1 MEEFSA
7 VNGGASDPSGDLN
20 PAIVP
25 FERVL
30 LLTPAVFFCIICR
43 ELMELSLEVPTLLG
57 GAMFNT
63 GILSN
68 APLLTRSWCVND
80 ALIIRTE
87 GTKGRSIVF
96 GKKQSLYL

>member
-43 ELMELSLEVPTLLG
+43 ELMELSLEVPTLLQQLFVQLLSTEFEYACVG
-57 GAMFNT
+57 NT
-63 GILSN
+63 T
-68 APLLTRSWCVND
+68 ADKVTP
-80 ALIIRTE
+80 
-87 GTKGRSIVF
+87 
-96 GKKQSLYL
+96 